1 MNFKAVLIAAA
12 IFGFLMSEAMATN
25 AEAAA
30 EARAEAVA
38 NERVEEGPQEAGAR
52 IDPTILGSMVGG
64 GVR

>member
-1 MNFKAVLIAAA
+1 MHFKAVLIGLA
-12 IFGFLMSEAMATN
+12 IFGFLMSEAIVTN

-30 EARAEAVA
+30 EARVEAVA
-38 NERVEEGPQEAGAR
+38 VERVEEGPQEADGR